1 MRDAAQAPKE
11 VDPSTV
17 VTESLGTMTAVEL
30 QHVFVG
36 AISHSLRR
44 GLNPLRVSTGAAL
57 PSADSAAFSPDSV
70 LDVAQAER
78 RAADARDRANWLVR
92 GLDAVACTSAV
103 DLYGE
108 RRRQGGGDSE

>member
-1 MRDAAQAPKE
+1 
-11 VDPSTV
+11 
-17 VTESLGTMTAVEL
+17 MTAVEL

-78 RAADARDRANWLVR
+78 RAADARDRANWLQNKR
-92 GLDAVACTSAV
+92 CMCTE
-103 DLYGE
+103 E
-108 RRRQGGGDSE
+108 RCPLCAQL